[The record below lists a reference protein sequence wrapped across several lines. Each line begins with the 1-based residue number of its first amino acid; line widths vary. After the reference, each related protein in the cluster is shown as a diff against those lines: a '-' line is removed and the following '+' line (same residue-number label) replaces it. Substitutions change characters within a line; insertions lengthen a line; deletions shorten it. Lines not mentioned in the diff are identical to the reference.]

1 MQPIENFRQVAIAK
15 RRNKFGELSSLG
27 FSQLL
32 PVFRID
38 LVRRAFRF
46 SCEFT
51 QQFVILVREI
61 PRLFRY
67 IFSAHVSRDGFA
79 RAIESRRRR
88 VIFLYRF
95 SRCFASSFYSTRRRR
110 RALQKEREEGR

>member
-46 SCEFT
+46 SSAKSF
-51 QQFVILVREI
+51 LRMSREM
-61 PRLFRY
+61 
-67 IFSAHVSRDGFA
+67 VSP
-79 RAIESRRRR
+79 
-88 VIFLYRF
+88 
-95 SRCFASSFYSTRRRR
+95 
-110 RALQKEREEGR
+110 ERSKVVDDE